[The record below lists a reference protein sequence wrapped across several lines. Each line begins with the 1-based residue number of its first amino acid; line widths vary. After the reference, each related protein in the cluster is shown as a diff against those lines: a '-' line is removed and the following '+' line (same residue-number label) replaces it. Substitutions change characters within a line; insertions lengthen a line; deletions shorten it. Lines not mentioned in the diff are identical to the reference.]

1 MRAYPSILE
10 LVRETRMVALSP
22 RFPERARARLWAQ
35 LDLALPGG
43 MKDRVALGIIE
54 EAEAD
59 GRLQPGGVILESS
72 SGTMAEGLA
81 RVGGL
86 KGYRVVIV
94 TDPRIDELTRAKLDA
109 LGAELEIVDHYDPRG
124 GWQAS
129 RLRRLKEMV
138 DAIPGAFWACQYD
151 NPANRRA
158 YAQVGRDLA
167 QALGP
172 KIHALVGSVG
182 SGGSLC
188 GVGASLR
195 EQVPD
200 LEIVAVDAVGSVL
213 FHQPDRKRLQSGHGN
228 SIVPGNIRYELIDEV
243 HWVADGEAFLACRE
257 LARRSGIFG
266 GGSTGAAWIVASW
279 VAQQAEPGE
288 GVVVILP
295 DRGDRYY
302 RTIYSDAYLEEH
314 GLTGQVAAGDPVEI
328 EYGREVASRWSR
340 ARLPRDGR
348 VPYFTPGAR
357 TTVEITRELGL
368 APAGDRE

>member
-1 MRAYPSILE
+1 MRAYPSILD
-10 LVRETRMVALSP
+10 LIRETRVVGIPP
-22 RFPERARARLWAQ
+22 RFPDRARARLWAQ

-86 KGYRVVIV
+86 KGYRVIIV
-94 TDPRIDELTRAKLDA
+94 TDPRIDELTQAKLNA
-109 LGAELEIVDHYDPRG
+109 LGAELEIVDHYDPQG

-138 DAIPGAFWACQYD
+138 DAVPGAFWSCQYD
-151 NPANRRA
+151 NPANRGA
-158 YAQVGRDLA
+158 YAHVGRDLV
-167 QALGP
+167 QALGS

-195 EQVPD
+195 EQVPG

-213 FHQPDRKRLQSGHGN
+213 FHQPDKKRLQSGHGN

-243 HWVADGEAFLACRE
+243 HWVADGEAFHACRE
-257 LARRSGIFG
+257 LARRGGVFG

-279 VAQQAEPGE
+279 IAQQAEPDQE
-288 GVVVILP
+288 VVVILP

-314 GLTGQVAAGDPVEI
+314 GLTGEVAADAPVEI

-340 ARLPRDGR
+340 ARLPRGGR

-368 APAGDRE
+368 APAGAPG